1 MKKEEKYI
9 LEGIVPKIFPNQPNY
24 PYRIYGMY
32 DWNGKRW
39 ILNEKF
45 CLENNID
52 ISKIKK

>member
-9 LEGIVPKIFPNQPNY
+9 LEGIVPKFFPNQPNY

-32 DWNGKRW
+32 DWNGNRW